1 MTNLVSAEHL
11 EALAAAAKNYTK
23 NEISKGGVS
32 AAPFILDTVPSTV
45 EGAVWLDESSDE
57 KLVIYHN
64 NQRYYFPLSV
74 LPQITDLTITPP
86 TLAAMQGQSATATVT
101 ALANEQV
108 TGLSYSLENPPT
120 WITISDDVILIQPSD
135 NDLGQAVVQVYARDT
150 GSDASASAPFVAE
163 ALLRPIIESLYVIP
177 PAVTVQQGQSA
188 TAGISAVAN
197 AAVTGLSF
205 SLNGASSWVSLN
217 GDVIEMNPTD
227 NDLGDNTVNV
237 VAFDTNSSA
246 SAATQFVA
254 TAALRPIINA
264 VIANPNSVT
273 VNQGQSA
280 FVTLSADANAA
291 VTGLSYS
298 LANAPTWMTLGGDVI
313 TIAPTDN
320 DLGSVTVTATARDIN
335 SSAEASTTFVAAA
348 EAPSAQI
355 NDISITPAALNT
367 TVDGTKYATLTADVS
382 GNAQISFRQ
391 LEGAEK
397 SWITVAADGLATLKP
412 TAVGMATAGTHSL
425 QVEAYGGGAT
435 FVKTFL
441 VNVSKATATLSTSP
455 TSYILYSGSGTGN
468 DYPTV
473 KVNTN
478 SDGKINVE
486 GTIPSGSVMNYDRS
500 TRTLTFAFQRKSATI
515 DPTKFSTISAN
526 STTARIRVKESSYY
540 YAPGT
545 YTTYTVKNV
554 IANSDNQYSIN
565 WTEP

>member
-11 EALAAAAKNYTK
+11 EALAVAAKNYTK

-45 EGAVWLDESSDE
+45 EGVVWLDESSDE

-86 TLAAMQGQSATATVT
+86 TLAAMQGQSATATIT
-101 ALANEQV
+101 AMTNEQV
-108 TGLSYSLENPPT
+108 TGLSYSLGNTPT

-150 GSDASASAPFVAE
+150 GSDASASAPFIAE

-197 AAVTGLSF
+197 AAVTGLSY
-205 SLNGASSWVSLN
+205 SIGGNSSWVNLN

-254 TAALRPIINA
+254 SAALRPIINA
-264 VIANPNSVT
+264 VTANPAAVT

-280 FVTLSADANAA
+280 TVTLSADVNAA

-298 LANAPTWMTLGGDVI
+298 LADAPSWMTLSNDVI
-313 TIAPTDN
+313 TVAPTDN
-320 DLGSVTVTATARDIN
+320 DLGSVTVTATARDTN
-335 SSAEASTTFVAAA
+335 STAQASATFTAVA

-367 TVDGTKYATLTADVS
+367 TVDGTKYATLTADVTGT
-382 GNAQISFRQ
+382 GNITFRQ

-397 SWITVAADGLATLKP
+397 SWITVAADGLTTLKP
-412 TAVGMATAGTHSL
+412 TAAGFATAGNHSL
-425 QVEAYGGGAT
+425 QVEASGGGAT
-435 FVKTFL
+435 CVKTFL
-441 VNVSKATATLSTSP
+441 VNVAKAVPTFTISP
-455 TSYILYSGSGTGN
+455 TTERLGKNSTDYYKKVYVTVTSSSNAKKYAKGQFIRSDRANPYDYDSATGVFTFVGNAKYGSSSQSTTPSYCAIVTIGVQEN
-468 DYPTV
+468 DYYFA
-473 KVNTN
+473 K
-478 SDGKINVE
+478 SAE
-486 GTIPSGSVMNYDRS
+486 F
-500 TRTLTFAFQRKSATI
+500 TLTGVGSDASQRAAV
-515 DPTKFSTISAN
+515 DW
-526 STTARIRVKESSYY
+526 V
-540 YAPGT
+540 
-545 YTTYTVKNV
+545 
-554 IANSDNQYSIN
+554 
-565 WTEP
+565 EP